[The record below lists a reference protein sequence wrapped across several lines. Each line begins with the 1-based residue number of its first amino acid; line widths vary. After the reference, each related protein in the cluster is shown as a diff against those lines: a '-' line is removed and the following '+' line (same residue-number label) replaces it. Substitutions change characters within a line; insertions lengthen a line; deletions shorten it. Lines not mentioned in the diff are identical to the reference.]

1 MLKWVMKKN
10 KNNIKELAKA
20 AGVSETIATILAS
33 RGIDTPD
40 EIRRFL
46 NVSIDD
52 LHNPYLMKDMEKG
65 TDIIKNA
72 IKDQKKIV
80 IYGDYDADGVI
91 STYILFTALMKC
103 GANVT
108 YYIPDREWEG
118 YGINVDR
125 LKTLHNE
132 GCQVLVTC
140 DNGIA
145 AINEIKCAKEL
156 GMSVVITD
164 HHEIPFI
171 EDESGNRIIVLPEA
185 DAIIDPKQADCPY
198 PFKQLCGASVAY
210 KVAAVLYEKMGI
222 PREEANQFIE
232 YAAIATI
239 CDVVDV
245 LYENRVI
252 AKIGLEMLNNTKN
265 VGLRALIKTVGMEG
279 KKIKSYHVGFIIG
292 PCINATGRLEKAD
305 LSLKL
310 LLCDDPGEADT
321 IALQLRELNEKR
333 QNLTEKGFE
342 NVCRIIENSNYHKD
356 KVILVY
362 DPSIHESIAGIIAGR
377 VKEKYNKPAII
388 LTDSKDKLC
397 AKGSGRSIEKYN
409 MFEELSK
416 LKNLMEKFGG
426 HQMAAGLTIKKVNID
441 ELRKKLNENSPL
453 TENDLIPK
461 LTIDSHVSISDVST
475 DLINDIEA
483 LEPFGKGNPSP
494 IFGDK
499 KINVERFYIMG
510 SNRNS
515 IKLILNTENN
525 NRINAVGFNKVEKF
539 TSMLAEK
546 YGMEKAEE
554 MLRSQKCKTQLDIA
568 FVPALNT
575 YNGITSVQLILYDFR
590 ISKI

>member
-1 MLKWVMKKN
+1 
-10 KNNIKELAKA
+10 IKE
-20 AGVSETIATILAS
+20 
-33 RGIDTPD
+33 
-40 EIRRFL
+40 
-46 NVSIDD
+46 
-52 LHNPYLMKDMEKG
+52 
-65 TDIIKNA
+65 A
-72 IKDQKKIV
+72 IESHKKIV

-91 STYILFTALMKC
+91 STYILFTALRKC

-118 YGINVDR
+118 YGINVER
-125 LKTLHNE
+125 LKILHDE
-132 GCQVLVTC
+132 GCQVLLTC

-145 AINEIKCAKEL
+145 AVDEIKYAKEL

-164 HHEIPFI
+164 HHEIPFL
-171 EDESGNRIIVLPEA
+171 ENDQGERTIVLPEA
-185 DAIIDPKQADCPY
+185 DAIIDPKQEDCPY
-198 PFKQLCGASVAY
+198 PFKLLCGASVAY
-210 KVAAVLYEKMGI
+210 KFAAVLYEKMGI

-239 CDVVDV
+239 CDVVDI

-265 VGLRALIKTVGMEG
+265 IGLKALIKTVGIEDR
-279 KKIKSYHVGFIIG
+279 KIKSYHVGFIIG

-310 LLCDDPGEADT
+310 LLCRDPAEADV
-321 IALQLRELNEKR
+321 IAFQLRELNEKR
-333 QNLTEKGFE
+333 QGLTEKGFE
-342 NVCRIIENSNYHKD
+342 NVSRIIENCNFHKD

-377 VKEKYNKPAII
+377 VKEKYNRPAII
-388 LTDSKDKLC
+388 LTDSKDELC

-416 LKNLMEKFGG
+416 LKDLLEKFGG
-426 HQMAAGLTIKKVNID
+426 HQMAAGLTIKKENIN
-441 ELRKKLNENSPL
+441 ELRRKLNENSPL
-453 TENDLIPK
+453 TERDLIPK
-461 LTIDSHVSISDVST
+461 LTIDSRVSISEVSI

-499 KINVERFYIMG
+499 SINVERFYIMG
-510 SNRNS
+510 SNKNTL
-515 IKLILNTENN
+515 KLILNTENN
-525 NRINAVGFNKVEKF
+525 IRIDALGFNKVEKF
-539 TSMLAEK
+539 TNMLTK
-546 YGMEKAEE
+546 KFGPEKAQE
-554 MLRSQKCKTQLDIA
+554 MIRNQKCETLLDVA

-575 YNGITSVQLILYDFR
+575 YNGFTSIQLKLYDFR
-590 ISKI
+590 ISKN